1 MIECDKSFTR
11 SDALAKHM
19 RTVHEIETGKP
30 QEAPTKI
37 QLMQDHKGKRRRSPS
52 YTENGQGDEHDLD
65 QRSDGDDPELA
76 LYSTASRYRYLKRKH
91 RWATERN
98 AKLRGALQAAEDS
111 RWRSWVQKEQ
121 LLDRVLSKENI
132 NLGNRAD

>member
-1 MIECDKSFTR
+1 
-11 SDALAKHM
+11 M

-37 QLMQDHKGKRRRSPS
+37 QIIQDHKGKRRRSPS
-52 YTENGQGDEHDLD
+52 YPENGQGDEHDID

-76 LYSTASRYRYLKRKH
+76 LYSTANRYRYLKRKL

-98 AKLRGALQAAEDS
+98 ASLRSVLQDAEDT
-111 RWRSWVQKEQ
+111 RWRNWVKKEQ
-121 LLDRVLSKENI
+121 LLDRVLAKENI
-132 NLGNRAD
+132 DLGYQGD